1 MEGVHPQER
10 RYDMATK
17 AQERAALEKIRKIV
31 EGLGDES
38 YIGHAMDGVFEDAEQ
53 NIENDF
59 WNSYR
64 DRYEYKSTEC
74 ERLEE
79 RLRQVDAKAKEAQDK
94 CEKAVE
100 EAMQFGE
107 FNRTAAEAF
116 KAEAEK
122 QNKAATEYFKELTEA
137 KAKVEA
143 QELEIIK
150 LKAKLYDMM
159 VGA

>member
-1 MEGVHPQER
+1 
-10 RYDMATK
+10 MATK

-31 EGLGDES
+31 DGLGEES

-64 DRYEYKSTEC
+64 DRYEYMNAQFEKAENDLVKAN
-74 ERLEE
+74 ER
-79 RLRQVDAKAKEAQDK
+79 AKEA
-94 CEKAVE
+94 EKRQKMAEGLVQTKTDEATHWFNLYNTVKTNADTAKLEAHNSAAELQRKVE
-100 EAMQFGE
+100 E
-107 FNRTAAEAF
+107 
-116 KAEAEK
+116 
-122 QNKAATEYFKELTEA
+122 
-137 KAKVEA
+137 

>member
-1 MEGVHPQER
+1 
-10 RYDMATK
+10 MATK

-31 EGLGDES
+31 EGLGEES

-64 DRYEYKSTEC
+64 NRYEYMNVQC
-74 ERLEE
+74 EKAENDLVKANE
-79 RLRQVDAKAKEAQDK
+79 RAKEAERRQKMAEGLLQTKTEEAEHWFNLYNTVKTNADTAK
-94 CEKAVE
+94 LEAHNSAAELQRKVE
-100 EAMQFGE
+100 E
-107 FNRTAAEAF
+107 
-116 KAEAEK
+116 
-122 QNKAATEYFKELTEA
+122 
-137 KAKVEA
+137 

>member
-1 MEGVHPQER
+1 
-10 RYDMATK
+10 MATK

-31 EGLGDES
+31 DGLGEES

-64 DRYEYKSTEC
+64 DRYEYMNAQFEKAEDDLVKAN
-74 ERLEE
+74 ER
-79 RLRQVDAKAKEAQDK
+79 AKEA
-94 CEKAVE
+94 EKRQKMAEGLVQTKTDEATHWFNLYNTVKTNADTAKLEAHNSAAELQRKVE
-100 EAMQFGE
+100 E
-107 FNRTAAEAF
+107 
-116 KAEAEK
+116 
-122 QNKAATEYFKELTEA
+122 
-137 KAKVEA
+137 

>member
-1 MEGVHPQER
+1 
-10 RYDMATK
+10 MATK

-31 EGLGDES
+31 DGLGEES

-64 DRYEYKSTEC
+64 DRYEYMNVQFEKAEDDLVKAN
-74 ERLEE
+74 ER
-79 RLRQVDAKAKEAQDK
+79 AKEAERRQKMAEGLVQTKTEEATHWFNLYNTVKTNADTAK
-94 CEKAVE
+94 LEAHNSAAELQRKVE
-100 EAMQFGE
+100 E
-107 FNRTAAEAF
+107 
-116 KAEAEK
+116 
-122 QNKAATEYFKELTEA
+122 
-137 KAKVEA
+137 

>member
-1 MEGVHPQER
+1 
-10 RYDMATK
+10 MATK

-31 EGLGDES
+31 EGLGEDS
-38 YIGHAMDGVFEDAEQ
+38 YIWHAMDGVLEDAEQ

-79 RLRQVDAKAKEAQDK
+79 RLRQADAKAKEAQSK
-94 CEKAVE
+94 AEKAVE

-107 FNRTAAEAF
+107 FNRTAAEAY

-137 KAKVEA
+137 KAKVEE

-150 LKAKLYDMM
+150 LKAKLYDIM
-159 VGA
+159 VGE